1 MRVKHNITLLIIVV
15 FLLIAITEI
24 TGLPEKHITEQEEE
38 IQLSEEI
45 NNLGIV
51 WDVSADFQEQN
62 DKSNQEILNNI
73 VDVVPESV
81 NLSLRPI
88 NQQGL
93 QGEQVFVL
101 NMNNGSSLT
110 SIDQV
115 DKLSRTE
122 YSSIAQ
128 SLVQTG
134 IDLISR
140 EGEDYV
146 LLITDRESGDQ
157 LNDLPSRAA
166 NRLRKHN
173 IRTYVLQLGEPEE
186 ELSKEL
192 KLTAELGGGEYF
204 SYSDKDRVIPV
215 MTLLE
220 R

>member
-24 TGLPEKHITEQEEE
+24 TGLPEKHISEHDEEV
-38 IQLSEEI
+38 QFNEEV
-45 NNLGIV
+45 NNLGLV
-51 WDVSADFQEQN
+51 WDVSVNLQEESV
-62 DKSNQEILNNI
+62 KSNKEVLDNI
-73 VDVVPESV
+73 ISAVPENV
-81 NLSLRPI
+81 NLGLRPI
-88 NQQGL
+88 NQQNL
-93 QGEQVFVL
+93 QEEQVFML
-101 NMNNGSSLT
+101 NRSNASSL
-110 SIDQV
+110 INVDQV

-128 SLVQTG
+128 ALVQTG

-140 EGEDYV
+140 QGEDYV

-186 ELSKEL
+186 DLREELR
-192 KLTAELGGGEYF
+192 LTAELGGGEYF